1 MSTAVKTHQDQPVF
15 AALLIV
21 GSYFFLAFQDALVKV
36 ISSEV
41 SLWQFMVLRALLN
54 GGFFIVMARL
64 FWRGQPLRPKR
75 LWAVALRCAFLV
87 GALTLYFGA
96 LPFLPLAALA
106 AGLFVYPLFI
116 GLLSAIFLGEKVGP
130 RRIFAI
136 LAGLSGTLLILKPGS
151 DGFSYISLFP
161 VAAGLCFAANILTI
175 RRLCRAEAP
184 LVLAY
189 SVSVAY
195 LIVGAI
201 GLLGMTVVDSGRLAA
216 AWPYLFSGWRA
227 LDLWVLGIVFVCS
240 SINSVSNIAMAKA
253 YQSAEASWLAPFD
266 YSYLVFAT
274 VWGFVLF
281 NQRPDGVMVLGM
293 AMIAASGVYLAWREK
308 QLAQRGP
315 GQTG

>member
-1 MSTAVKTHQDQPVF
+1 MK
-15 AALLIV
+15 ALW
-21 GSYFFLAFQDALVKV
+21 S
-36 ISSEV
+36 
-41 SLWQFMVLRALLN
+41 R
-54 GGFFIVMARL
+54 
-64 FWRGQPLRPKR
+64 
-75 LWAVALRCAFLV
+75 
-87 GALTLYFGA
+87 A